1 MKYSFKK
8 KKCLKRPYFWTK
20 IRRETERRLTGGRP
34 GTGDRAEGPPVGGK
48 GDPWGPVS
56 PLPPYYSATSLLGIY
71 PREMRTYVHTK
82 VCSWMFTAALFV
94 KAKN

>member
-56 PLPPYYSATSLLGIY
+56 PLPPKPPGTPAPPRSLSSGDSLI
-71 PREMRTYVHTK
+71 H
-82 VCSWMFTAALFV
+82 LF
-94 KAKN
+94 